1 MATTDEILADPIA
14 ALDLPDGAMPLS
26 AIVLVEYARPGE
38 DGRKRLALVSD
49 DDLPPWVSIGMLRFA
64 AQLEY
69 DAVGPGMAD
78 DDEP

>member
-26 AIVLVEYARPGE
+26 AIVLVEY
-38 DGRKRLALVSD
+38 
-49 DDLPPWVSIGMLRFA
+49 
-64 AQLEY
+64 

-78 DDEP
+78 DNDEP